1 MSGMPIDKPIKM
13 GPNSYY
19 FHGELWTAEEITERW
34 GSALIPTCTSPE
46 SQSPASR
53 NEEKTEPSLT
63 SA

>member
-19 FHGELWTAEEITERW
+19 FHGELWTEQEISERW
-34 GSALIPTCTSPE
+34 GSALISTCKS
-46 SQSPASR
+46 
-53 NEEKTEPSLT
+53 EEKIQTCQPSLT